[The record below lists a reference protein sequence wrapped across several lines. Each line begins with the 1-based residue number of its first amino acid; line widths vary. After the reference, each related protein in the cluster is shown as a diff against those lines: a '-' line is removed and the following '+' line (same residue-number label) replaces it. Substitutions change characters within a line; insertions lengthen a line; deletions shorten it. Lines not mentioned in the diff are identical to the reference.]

1 MPEEML
7 WKKRRQVEK
16 SEEMFVRPQ
25 GKKKRERETWENSRQ
40 TKKQKQRVGNVTYHK
55 GRGCHRVFKF

>member
-25 GKKKRERETWENSRQ
+25 GKKKERERERHGKTAGRQKSRN
-40 TKKQKQRVGNVTYHK
+40 KE
-55 GRGCHRVFKF
+55 